1 MVAQYCLPQ
10 PSRRNSL
17 QSKKSLPCYQQTNTH
32 FDSSSDALHTE
43 GPMMKAAVSVL
54 AEGWLKVSSPL
65 MTFLFR

>member
-43 GPMMKAAVSVL
+43 GPKMKAAVSVL
-54 AEGWLKVSSPL
+54 AAEGFITLDDISVSV
-65 MTFLFR
+65 T